1 MTAEPLD
8 AIALPADPASRR
20 ELERRRLEGSYA
32 GAVSRLVGYLIDVF
46 VVTASFTIGAVVF
59 EYVVNAVLPV
69 DLDLDD
75 DADRFRG
82 SPSAFG
88 ASRTSRT
95 CWRRPAERSARRS
108 SARASFGPTAATS
121 KHGRAAVRVLATSL
135 SFATFGIGLLLILI
149 RKDRR
154 ALHDLIAGT
163 CEVYSWQRR

>member
-1 MTAEPLD
+1 VTAEPLD
-8 AIALPADPASRR
+8 ALPLPADPASRR

-32 GAVSRLVGYLIDVF
+32 GGMSRLIGYVIDVF
-46 VVTASFTIGAVVF
+46 LVTASFTIGATVF

-69 DLDLDD
+69 ELDLA
-75 DADRFRG
+75 DAPIASGIALAVWSFTYFTYLLATTGRTVGKALVGTRVMRADG
-82 SPSAFG
+82 SDLKA
-88 ASRTSRT
+88 
-95 CWRRPAERSARRS
+95 
-108 SARASFGPTAATS
+108 
-121 KHGRAAVRVLATSL
+121 GRAAVRVLATSL